1 MLSSLSGKYEFPLT
15 YLVVAKEVVETE
27 GEATLHCCTR
37 RHTCSKGYITGKG
50 DVETLDI
57 GSTLA
62 HLERYTIDVAC
73 PRSARTVGVGELEVY
88 TVFQV
93 NGISHHCIF
102 RAVGTNLGND
112 ALVYC
117 SREYVAPVVIG
128 MFTDE
133 VDASWRG
140 IDVSR
145 LAVEVLDKATSHKI
159 DVHHIVLMGL
169 SLFSYTK
176 AINGLLLVLLSRI
189 QHH

>member
-1 MLSSLSGKYEFPLT
+1 
-15 YLVVAKEVVETE
+15 
-27 GEATLHCCTR
+27 
-37 RHTCSKGYITGKG
+37 
-50 DVETLDI
+50 
-57 GSTLA
+57 
-62 HLERYTIDVAC
+62 
-73 PRSARTVGVGELEVY
+73 
-88 TVFQV
+88 
-93 NGISHHCIF
+93 
-102 RAVGTNLGND
+102 
-112 ALVYC
+112 
-117 SREYVAPVVIG
+117 